1 MRNGSHNYPD
11 PGRFRDRSGGCSA
24 GGCCAAPEGDFPNRA
39 GMQPLTAMAAPGIS
53 RQPSM
58 PAYDP
63 LDGSF
68 AQVASATPAISKTT
82 TAPPGLVPI
91 ENPMVLRAAEA
102 AMQKGDQRATRYI
115 VRDGG
120 KLYFS
125 FDQIA
130 DPTER
135 QVAYDMMRRLNVGE
149 DVDIRA
155 VLKLVQQM
163 FM

>member
-1 MRNGSHNYPD
+1 MD
-11 PGRFRDRSGGCSA
+11 LTTILILGGVA
-24 GGCCAAPEGDFPNRA
+24 LMAVVAALWMLRRAWGDFPSRA
-39 GMQPLTAMAAPGIS
+39 GMLPPAATG
-53 RQPSM
+53 RQPSI
-58 PAYDP
+58 PTYNP
-63 LDGSF
+63 VDGSF
-68 AQVASATPAISKTT
+68 TSAAPSALETQSDSPSALETQP
-82 TAPPGLVPI
+82 APPGLVPI

-102 AMQKGDQRATRYI
+102 AMKKGDQRAARYI

-135 QVAYDMMRRLNVGE
+135 QVAYDMMRRLNAGE

>member
-1 MRNGSHNYPD
+1 MELTTILIV
-11 PGRFRDRSGGCSA
+11 A
-24 GGCCAAPEGDFPNRA
+24 GVAIIVVVVALWMLRRAWGDFPSRVGMLPPA
-39 GMQPLTAMAAPGIS
+39 GVG
-53 RQPSM
+53 RQPSIST
-58 PAYDP
+58 YDP
-63 LDGSF
+63 VDGSF
-68 AQVASATPAISKTT
+68 TSAAPSALEVQPEPPRSPEATP
-82 TAPPGLVPI
+82 APPGLVPI

-102 AMQKGDQRATRYI
+102 AVKKGDQRAARYI

-135 QVAYDMMRRLNVGE
+135 QVAYDMMRRLNAGE

>member
-1 MRNGSHNYPD
+1 MD
-11 PGRFRDRSGGCSA
+11 LTTILILGGVA
-24 GGCCAAPEGDFPNRA
+24 LVAVVAALWMLRRAWGDFPNRV
-39 GMQPLTAMAAPGIS
+39 GMLPPAGIS
-53 RQPSM
+53 RQPSI
-58 PAYDP
+58 PTYDP
-63 LDGSF
+63 VDGSF
-68 AQVASATPAISKTT
+68 TSAALSALEVQSEPPRSLEATFV
-82 TAPPGLVPI
+82 PPGLVPI

-102 AMQKGDQRATRYI
+102 AVKKGDQRAARYI

-135 QVAYDMMRRLNVGE
+135 QVAYDMMRRLNAGE

>member
-1 MRNGSHNYPD
+1 MD
-11 PGRFRDRSGGCSA
+11 LTTILIIA
-24 GGCCAAPEGDFPNRA
+24 GFAIVAVGAVLWMLRRAWGDFPNRA
-39 GMQPLTAMAAPGIS
+39 GMQPPTGMAAPGIS

-63 LDGSF
+63 VDGSF
-68 AQVASATPAISKTT
+68 ANIASATPSVSEATPV
-82 TAPPGLVPI
+82 PPGLVPI

-135 QVAYDMMRRLNVGE
+135 QVAYDMMRRLNAGE

-155 VLKLVQQM
+155 MLRLVQQM
-163 FM
+163 FT

>member
-1 MRNGSHNYPD
+1 MELTTILIV
-11 PGRFRDRSGGCSA
+11 A
-24 GGCCAAPEGDFPNRA
+24 GVAIIAVVAALWMLRRAWGDFPSRA
-39 GMQPLTAMAAPGIS
+39 GMLPPAGIS

-58 PAYDP
+58 PTYDP
-63 LDGSF
+63 VDASF
-68 AQVASATPAISKTT
+68 TSAAPSALEAQSVSPISTEATP
-82 TAPPGLVPI
+82 APPGLVPI

-102 AMQKGDQRATRYI
+102 AVKKGDQRAARYI

-135 QVAYDMMRRLNVGE
+135 QAAYDMMRRLNAGE

-155 VLKLVQQM
+155 MMKLVQQM
-163 FM
+163 FR